1 VTDRGAPD
9 GRRRGDGASG
19 PGPRGPE
26 VAAGGD
32 AVLPLD
38 PAAVEELTR
47 VTARGGVALFPAE
60 GVYGLAADP
69 GHPGAVE
76 RVARLK
82 GRDPAKPSSVLFW
95 ALDDALAAVDGAGE
109 RVLEA
114 MARVLP
120 GPVGVLVPNPARRFA
135 VATGPDPTTL
145 GVRVPRLPAPVADAP
160 PVVQTSANRA
170 GDADPATVDAV
181 PRPIRRACDL
191 VLDRGVRPGTPSTIV
206 DLRGL
211 ADRGG
216 AWRLVRAGAVP
227 ADVVTA
233 ALGDLG
239 PRAD

>member
-1 VTDRGAPD
+1 MLPLE
-9 GRRRGDGASG
+9 
-19 PGPRGPE
+19 P
-26 VAAGGD
+26 D
-32 AVLPLD
+32 AV
-38 PAAVEELTR
+38 AELTR
-47 VTARGGVALFPAE
+47 VTARGGVVLFPAE

-76 RVARLK
+76 RIARLK

-109 RVLEA
+109 RVLTA
-114 MARVLP
+114 MARLLP
-120 GPVGVLVPNPARRFA
+120 GPVGVLVPNPAGRFA
-135 VATGPDPTTL
+135 VATGPDPSTL
-145 GVRVPRLPAPVADAP
+145 GVRVPRLPGAVDAP

-170 GDADPATVDAV
+170 GGADPATVDAV

-191 VLDRGVRPGTPSTIV
+191 VLDRGTRPGAPSTIV

-211 ADRGG
+211 AEPTGS
-216 AWRLVRAGAVP
+216 WRLVREGAVP
-227 ADVVTA
+227 TADVVA

>member
-1 VTDRGAPD
+1 MTDAVAPD
-9 GRRRGDGASG
+9 GPGRETPPDGDAVPDG
-19 PGPRGPE
+19 PP
-26 VAAGGD
+26 VDGD
-32 AVLPLD
+32 AVLPLE
-38 PAAVEELTR
+38 PAAVAELTG

-95 ALDDALAAVDGAGE
+95 RLADALAAVDGAGD
-109 RVLEA
+109 RVLAA
-114 MARVLP
+114 MAALLP
-120 GPVGVLVPNPARRFA
+120 GPVGVLVPNPAGRFA
-135 VATGPDPTTL
+135 VATGPDTTTL
-145 GVRVPRLPAPVADAP
+145 GVRVPRLPAPVDAP

-170 GDADPATVDAV
+170 GGPDPATVDAV

-191 VLDRGVRPGTPSTIV
+191 VLDRGARPGTPSTIV

-211 ADRGG
+211 AEPAGS
-216 AWRLVRAGAVP
+216 WRLVRAGALPTDAV
-227 ADVVTA
+227 DA

>member
-1 VTDRGAPD
+1 VTDAVAPD
-9 GRRRGDGASG
+9 EPGRKAPQDGGAV
-19 PGPRGPE
+19 PG
-26 VAAGGD
+26 GGD
-32 AVLPLD
+32 AVLPLE
-38 PAAVEELTR
+38 PAAVTALTD

-95 ALDDALAAVDGAGE
+95 ALDDALEAVDGAGD
-109 RVLEA
+109 RVLAA
-114 MARVLP
+114 MAALLP
-120 GPVGVLVPNPARRFA
+120 GPVGVLVPNPAERFA
-135 VATGPDPTTL
+135 VATGPDPATL
-145 GVRVPRLPAPVADAP
+145 GVRVPRLPSPVDAP

-170 GDADPATVDAV
+170 GGADPATVDAV

-191 VLDRGVRPGTPSTIV
+191 VLDRGPRPGTPSTIV

-211 ADRGG
+211 ADPAGP
-216 AWRLVRAGAVP
+216 WRLVRAGALP
-227 ADVVTA
+227 TDAVVA